1 MPLYNNL
8 TQEQRDELV
17 EKLKDQYKQSVFN
30 QWTNFWQLFQG
41 ETTVYTEER
50 PNVGRPWDH
59 DTEDE
64 LISLI
69 YRRKSLAYICSFL
82 GRNERGIF
90 ERAKKLRGQRRLDV
104 EGWQY
109 IVVSFEDWESNYE
122 YEPIDYTTKIELK
135 EIPVMEKAMGN
146 NRTWTMV
153 SLLQEDIITL
163 TVAFDGNVS
172 RQYTYKTRDT
182 SIKEEDFVIVNPGG
196 KEGKYSV
203 GQVMVVHETPQ
214 IEPESGLRYH
224 WVVGK
229 LNTREYDM
237 LVQNDERAYEMLVNA
252 EKHVAR
258 KKLMDLYTESL
269 QLNDASE
276 LQKLLGNTSND
287 TDTQTEGK

>member
-1 MPLYNNL
+1 MPLWNNL
-8 TQEQRDELV
+8 TQEQVDELV
-17 EKLKDQYKQSVFN
+17 EKLKGQYEQSVFN
-30 QWTNFWQLFQG
+30 QWTNFWQPFQG

-59 DTEDE
+59 DQEDE
-64 LISLI
+64 LIALVNC
-69 YRRKSLAYICSFL
+69 RRSLAYICQVL
-82 GRNERGIF
+82 GRNERGVF
-90 ERAKKLRGQRRLDV
+90 ERTRKLRGMRRISV
-104 EGWQY
+104 EDWQY
-109 IVVSFEDWESNYE
+109 MVVIFEDWAS
-122 YEPIDYTTKIELK
+122 EPQYNTTDYTTKIELK
-135 EIPVMEKAMGN
+135 EIPVMEQAMGN

-163 TVAFDGNVS
+163 AVAFDGNVS
-172 RQYTYKTRDT
+172 RQYTYKTRDS

-196 KEGKYSV
+196 KEGKYSI

-214 IEPESGLRYH
+214 IDPESGLRYH

-229 LNTREYDM
+229 LNTMAYDM

-269 QLNDASE
+269 QLSDASE
-276 LQKLLGNTSND
+276 LQKLLGNAPSD
-287 TDTQTEGK
+287 TDSQTEGE